1 MINPQNQKL
10 VKIVETLEQM
20 NLFTADEITL
30 MEDFLNGALEEPAL
44 EKLAFRDLSMVPA
57 DVSGKMS
64 AHVQELINRGRNE
77 EAYRLGKILFAV
89 GQSTCYNVLPV
100 RSYYSFDAKMV
111 PLEEPEKKAA
121 VYAAKIAMNEY
132 QISRQAVTNLT
143 KAAED
148 NPENIKKAIGYQKNS
163 NGRLILLMTYFR
175 MKYRNVKLAEKGTG
189 GKSGGILAGVG
200 KLLGRDGAETE
211 PTVEISPEDAALLK
225 EYGDILVN
233 SLHSL
238 YRNQMPRLEIDE
250 IINAINRD
258 KVDGR
263 ILKLAGTSLAVE
275 RFMLRLLGG
284 SAFVNYAQSYRLKNV
299 VKICLAAGG
308 EVMLDMMDS
317 LDVRGALREGGGSF
331 DELFAMDCRVLIK
344 WAAAKGKTGILRE
357 QFKRNRDAYLN
368 YMNAADF
375 DTYNRMNS
383 VLREQAPQLYKER
396 MDKEIDRQQSK
407 VVQAFV
413 EIVDSQLGNTVRDY
427 LNGAAGLDTL
437 YACEDKLQTSG
448 NRWAAKQLNIL
459 QSYQRGYGYDALSNR
474 CETFWMVYRGNNFN
488 HLKEG
493 GEIKAATV
501 KRLFRAVDSEGL
513 DLKHQLYGYSDIYD
527 SFYMDKWKEAFR
539 SAARLVFLGYLETRR
554 DDMLAAFRET
564 GSNGRCLGIQ
574 VLGEH
579 PEENKA
585 ELLGYAQDSSKA
597 VKEELLNVLYGR
609 KSWEED
615 MLKLLSSKK
624 AAEREIAIRVLTKW
638 DGEKYNSV
646 LVQALEKE
654 KNGKVKTLLE
664 TALHVTGEGSTGGGK
679 AITCEDMVKELH
691 KGGKKRSLAWAY
703 ETPFSVVHKKDGT
716 EAGEDYL
723 QAIFLCYAG
732 MSPCGVNPSAATLAE
747 ALDEREFAVYAN
759 ELFDKWMEAGAESK
773 KRWVLY
779 AASIHGGADIVKKLH
794 HQIQEWPNA
803 ARGAIASEAV
813 QALSLSPQPQALLIV
828 DGISRKFK
836 FKQVKAAAGKA
847 LEFAAAQLGITTEEL
862 ADRIVPDLGFN
873 EDMERVFDY
882 GERKFTVTITTA
894 LEIEVF
900 DENGKKLKNL
910 PSPGKRDDEAKA
922 AAAYDDFKQMKKQ
935 MKTTV
940 SSQKMRLEMALST
953 GRQWSVEAWKKLFVK
968 NPIMHQFATGLIW
981 GVYEDGKLTATFR
994 YMEDGSFNTEDEDE
1008 FELPE
1013 GNGQAADAFSGKDEA
1028 CAGSFNQDE
1037 ACVGTAGQDEA
1048 GAGTVGQDR
1057 ACVEALQ
1064 NQVTDS
1070 ARAVDTD
1077 AEQPG
1082 SQPDGQGKSGGTS
1095 GQLIG
1100 LVHPI
1105 ELSEDSLKTWKE
1117 QLEDYEITQPIEQL
1131 DRPVYHRTKEE
1142 EESKSLERFG
1152 GCIVNDLSLGGKL
1165 QTLGWYRGSVQDA
1178 GGFYSYYREDKEL
1191 GLGVELHFSG
1201 SYVGGENEDVT
1212 VYEARF
1218 YNAGGMLPSENSGV
1232 TAGGN
1237 VAAGNTIKRGSYV
1250 YDEANDSNSYFLKE
1264 VPERYFSEIVL
1275 QLARATAT
1283 SKEKNVNWK
1292 DQR

>member
-1 MINPQNQKL
+1 MINPQNQRL

-30 MEDFLNGALEEPAL
+30 MEDFLNGVLEESAL
-44 EKLAFRDLSMVPA
+44 EKLAFRDLSAVQS
-57 DVSGKMS
+57 DVSSRMS
-64 AHVQELINRGRNE
+64 SQIVDLLNKGRNE

-89 GQSTCYNVLPV
+89 GQSTCYEVLPI
-100 RSYYSFDAKMV
+100 RSYYSFEAKLI

-132 QISRQAVTNLT
+132 QISRQAITNLT
-143 KAAED
+143 KAADE
-148 NPENIKKAIGYQKNS
+148 NPENIRKAIDYQKNKFG
-163 NGRLILLMTYFR
+163 NGKLILLMTYFR
-175 MKYRNVKLAEKGTG
+175 MKYRNVKLVEKGTE

-200 KLLGRDGAETE
+200 KLLGREGAETE
-211 PTVEISPEDAALLK
+211 PAVEISPEDAALLK
-225 EYGDILVN
+225 EYGDVLVS
-233 SLHSL
+233 SLHNL
-238 YRNQMPRLEIDE
+238 YRNQMPKLELDE
-250 IINAINRD
+250 IMNAIGRD

-263 ILKLAGTSLAVE
+263 ILKMASPNLAVE

-284 SAFVNYAQSYRLKNV
+284 CAFVNYAQSYQLKNV

-308 EVMLDMMDS
+308 DTMLDIMDS
-317 LDVRGALREGGGSF
+317 LDLRGALSEKGGTF
-331 DELFAMDCRVLIK
+331 DEVFDLDCRVLIK
-344 WAAAKGKTGILRE
+344 WAAVKGKTGILKK
-357 QFKRNRDAYLN
+357 QFERNKDAYLD

-375 DTYNRMNS
+375 DTYNRMNA
-383 VLREQAPQLYKER
+383 VLREQDPQLYRER
-396 MDKEIDRQQSK
+396 MDKEIYRQQSK

-413 EIVDSQLGNTVRDY
+413 EIVDAQLGNAVRNY
-427 LNGAAGLDTL
+427 LNGDAGLDTL
-437 YACEDKLQTSG
+437 YACEDKLQASG
-448 NRWAAKQLNIL
+448 NRWANKQLNIL
-459 QSYQRGYGYDALSNR
+459 HSYQNGYGYDALSNR
-474 CETFWMVYRGNNFN
+474 CETFWMLYRGNNHN
-488 HLKEG
+488 YLKTG
-493 GEIKAATV
+493 GEMKEATV
-501 KRLFRAVDSEGL
+501 KRLFKAVDSEGL
-513 DLKHQLYGYSDIYD
+513 DLKYQLNGYSDIYD
-527 SFYMDKWKEAFR
+527 SFYTEKWQEAFR
-539 SAARLVFLGYLETRR
+539 SAAKLVFLGYLETRR
-554 DDMLAAFRET
+554 DDMIAAFKET

-624 AAEREIAIRVLTKW
+624 AAEREIAIRVLTQW
-638 DGEKYNSV
+638 DGEKYNSA
-646 LVQALEKE
+646 LAQALEKE
-654 KNGKVKTLLE
+654 KNGKVRTLLE
-664 TALHVTGEGSTGGGK
+664 TALHVTSEGSTGGGK
-679 AITCEDMVKELH
+679 AITCDDMVKELH

-723 QAIFLCYAG
+723 QAIFLSYSG
-732 MSPCGVNPSAATLAE
+732 MSPCGVSPNAATLAE

-779 AASIHGGADIVKKLH
+779 AASIHGGAEIVKKLH

-813 QALSLSPQPQALLIV
+813 QALALSPQPQALLIV

-873 EDMERVFDY
+873 ENMERVFDY

-910 PSPGKRDDEAKA
+910 PSPGKRDDEVKA

-953 GRQWSVEAWKKLFVK
+953 GRQWSVEAWKNLFVK

-981 GVYEDGKLTATFR
+981 GVYEDRKLTDTFR

-1013 GNGQAADAFSGKDEA
+1013 GNVQSPAAFSGKDETGA
-1028 CAGSFNQDE
+1028 
-1037 ACVGTAGQDEA
+1037 GTAGQDGADTEA
-1048 GAGTVGQDR
+1048 A
-1057 ACVEALQ
+1057 
-1064 NQVTDS
+1064 
-1070 ARAVDTD
+1070 
-1077 AEQPG
+1077 
-1082 SQPDGQGKSGGTS
+1082 

-1117 QLEDYEITQPIEQL
+1117 QLEDYEIIQPIEQL
-1131 DRPVYHRTKEE
+1131 DRPVYYRTKEE

-1218 YNAGGMLPSENSGV
+1218 YNAGGTLLSENGGV
-1232 TAGGN
+1232 MTG
-1237 VAAGNTIKRGSYV
+1237 TIKRGSYV
-1250 YDEANDSNSYFLKE
+1250 YDEANDNNSYFLKE

-1275 QLARATAT
+1275 QLAKATAA
-1283 SKEKNVNWK
+1283 SKEKNANWK
-1292 DQR
+1292 DHR

>member
-1 MINPQNQKL
+1 MINPQNQRITK
-10 VKIVETLEQM
+10 VIETLEQM
-20 NLFTADEITL
+20 NLFAAEEITQ
-30 MEDFLNGALEEPAL
+30 MEDFLNGTADESAV
-44 EKLAFRDLSMVPA
+44 EKLAFRDLSE
-57 DVSGKMS
+57 VSDDIAGKMS
-64 AHVQELINRGRNE
+64 ALVQELMNRGRNE
-77 EAYRLGKILFAV
+77 EALRLGKILFTV
-89 GQSTCYNVLPV
+89 GQSTCYEVLPI
-100 RSYYSFDAKMV
+100 RSYYSFNENMV

-121 VYAAKIAMNEY
+121 VYAAKIGMNEY
-132 QISRQAVTNLT
+132 QISRQAITNLI
-143 KAAED
+143 KVAKED
-148 NPENIKKAIGYQKNS
+148 PENIKKAIGYQKNKYD
-163 NGRLILLMTYFR
+163 NGKLILMIAYFR
-175 MKYRNVKLAEKGTG
+175 MKYRNVRLAEQGTE

-200 KLLGRDGAETE
+200 RLLGKEEAENGPVT
-211 PTVEISPEDAALLK
+211 EISTEDAALLK
-225 EYGDILVN
+225 EYGDILVS
-233 SLHSL
+233 SLGNL
-238 YRNQMPRLEIDE
+238 YRNQMPRLEMDE
-250 IINAINRD
+250 IASAINRD
-258 KVDGR
+258 NVDER
-263 ILKLAGTSLAVE
+263 ILKMAHSNRSVD

-284 SAFVNYAQSYRLKNV
+284 AAFVNYAQSYRLKNM
-299 VKICLAAGG
+299 VKICLAAGR
-308 EVMLDMMDS
+308 ENMLDMMDN
-317 LDVRGALREGGGSF
+317 LDLRGTLGEKGGSF
-331 DELFAMDCRVLIK
+331 DEIFNLDCNVLIK
-344 WAAAKGKTGILRE
+344 WAAQKGKTGILKG
-357 QFKRNRDAYLN
+357 QFGRNRDAYLK
-368 YMNAADF
+368 YMNGADF
-375 DTYNRMNS
+375 DTYNRMNGI
-383 VLREQAPQLYKER
+383 LMTEDPQLYKER
-396 MDKEIDRQQSK
+396 MGKEIYRQQSK

-413 EIVDSQLGNTVRDY
+413 EIVDSQLGSTVRDY
-427 LNGAAGLDTL
+427 LNGEAKLDTL
-437 YACEDKLQTSG
+437 YACEDKLAACG
-448 NRWAAKQLNIL
+448 NRWAGKPLNIL
-459 QSYQRGYGYDALSNR
+459 QSYQKGYGYDALSNR
-474 CETFWMVYRGNNFN
+474 CETFWMLYRGSNFN
-488 HLKEG
+488 HLREG
-493 GEIKAATV
+493 SEIKAATV
-501 KRLFRAVDSEGL
+501 KRLFKAVDSEGL

-527 SFYMDKWKEAFR
+527 SFYSDKSKEEFL
-539 SAARLVFLGYLETRR
+539 AAAKPVFLEYLETRR
-554 DDMLAAFRET
+554 EETLTAFQET
-564 GSNGRCLGIQ
+564 GSGGRCLGIQ

-609 KSWEED
+609 KGWEED

-624 AAEREIAIRVLTKW
+624 AAERETAIRVLLKW
-638 DGEKYNSV
+638 DEEKYHSV
-646 LVQALEKE
+646 LAEALEKE
-654 KNGKVKTLLE
+654 KNGKVRTLLE
-664 TALHVTGEGSTGGGK
+664 TALHVSGEGSTGGGK
-679 AITCEDMVKELH
+679 AVTCEDMVKELH
-691 KGGKKRSLAWAY
+691 KGNKKRSLAWAY
-703 ETPFSVVHKKDGT
+703 ETPFSTVHKKNGE

-723 QAIFLCYAG
+723 QAVFLCYAG
-732 MSPCGVNPSAATLAE
+732 MSPCGVSPSGAMLAE

-813 QALSLSPQPQALLIV
+813 QALALNPQPQALLIV

-836 FKQVKAAAGKA
+836 FKQGKAAAGKA

-873 EDMERVFDY
+873 ENMERVFDY
-882 GERKFTVTITTA
+882 GERKFTVSITTA

-900 DENGKKLKNL
+900 DESGKKLKNL

-922 AAAYDDFKQMKKQ
+922 AAAYDAFKQMKKQ

-953 GRQWSVEAWKKLFVK
+953 GRQWSVEAWKRLFVK

-981 GVYEDGKLTATFR
+981 GVYEDRKLLSTFR

-1013 GNGQAADAFSGKDEA
+1013 ESGQNTA
-1028 CAGSFNQDE
+1028 
-1037 ACVGTAGQDEA
+1037 AGQDGA
-1048 GAGTVGQDR
+1048 GAENAGQSRGDG
-1057 ACVEALQ
+1057 AEI
-1064 NQVTDS
+1064 S
-1070 ARAVDTD
+1070 DT
-1077 AEQPG
+1077 
-1082 SQPDGQGKSGGTS
+1082 DGQGKAAGKSRV
-1095 GQLIG
+1095 LIG

-1117 QLEDYEITQPIEQL
+1117 QLEDYEIVQPVEQL
-1131 DRPVYHRTKEE
+1131 DRPVYYRTKEE
-1142 EESKSLERFG
+1142 EGQKALERFG

-1201 SYVGGENEDVT
+1201 SYVGGENEEVT

-1218 YNAGGMLPSENSGV
+1218 YNAGGILLSENAGV
-1232 TAGGN
+1232 MTGN
-1237 VAAGNTIKRGSYV
+1237 IRRGSYV
-1250 YDEANDSNSYFLKE
+1250 YDEANDSNSYYLKE

-1275 QLARATAT
+1275 QLAKATAS